1 MEEVDLMKIGFGAAC
16 LVAFAALAFLGATA
30 DAAPLASRPAL
41 HPSGGLVQPAS
52 HSSVHHYRRHAKYHH
67 HRYGKYH
74 YKSRR
79 GWLPPLKE
87 HRHAPGKWSHKHC
100 HDWHRCHY
108 YFYGYKQWAKWNPTG
123 SRAYF
128 YRRYHH

>member
-1 MEEVDLMKIGFGAAC
+1 MKIGLGVGC
-16 LVAFAALAFLGATA
+16 LLALSALAFQGATA
-30 DAAPLASRPAL
+30 DAAPRPPKHAIA
-41 HPSGGLVQPAS
+41 PANNLVQKTGYRG
-52 HSSVHHYRRHAKYHH
+52 HHRWHHAKYHH
-67 HRYGKYH
+67 HRYGKH
-74 YKSRR
+74 HRKCRR

-108 YFYGYKQWAKWNPTG
+108 YFYGYKQWARWNPTG

>member
-1 MEEVDLMKIGFGAAC
+1 MKVRLALCLMA
-16 LVAFAALAFLGATA
+16 LSALALEGGPAS
-30 DAAPLASRPAL
+30 AAPLPSHRVAASSAIILTNGQRT
-41 HPSGGLVQPAS
+41 
-52 HSSVHHYRRHAKYHH
+52 YRHRVYRHRTKLGYR
-67 HRYGKYH
+67 HRKC
-74 YKSRR
+74 RR

-87 HRHAPGKWSHKHC
+87 HRHAPGKWGHKHC

-108 YFYGYKQWAKWNPTG
+108 YFYGYKQWARWNPDK